1 MLILFRM
8 PLYAIFSLFLL
19 LSPALPQESSIDWS
33 PTRKLTWDDFR
44 GTPPKNSANAAL
56 THSGLSFDIG
66 FGSNGFS
73 YFISCRFDKTRSWG
87 RVKTDPI
94 LQHEQAH
101 FDITEIHA
109 RKLYRAFKNYRYDEK
124 TVEKEINTIYE
135 AIIQEHHAM
144 QVQYDSETE
153 HSLNG
158 KAQAAWLKKISGE
171 LKNLDAFAKYP
182 RKK

>member
-1 MLILFRM
+1 MTILVAM
-8 PLYAIFSLFLL
+8 VSPVLLSLFLFL
-19 LSPALPQESSIDWS
+19 TPALPQESTIDWS
-33 PTRKLTWDDFR
+33 PSRKLTWDDFR
-44 GTPPKNSANAAL
+44 GTPPRNTGNAAL

-87 RVKTDPI
+87 RVKTDHV

-109 RKLYRAFKNYRYDEK
+109 RKLHRAFKNYRYDEN
-124 TVEKEINTIYE
+124 TVEKEINELYE
-135 AIIQEHHAM
+135 KIIQDHHAM
-144 QVQYDSETE
+144 QVLYDSETE

-158 KAQAAWLKKISGE
+158 KAQAAWLKKISAE
-171 LKNLDAFAKYP
+171 LKDLEAYARYP
-182 RKK
+182 KKK